1 MSYSLPSGFTIRN
14 HPNVILEIHINERGI
29 NDNIM
34 KILYSCG
41 LFAFGYDINKQL
53 FWGKKMKN
61 SLLQFHFILKINS
74 GNSVINM
81 TNIELYVIHD
91 DKCNTNTKSISRILT
106 NMFNQI

>member
-14 HPNVILEIHINERGI
+14 HPNVILGFHINERGI

-41 LFAFGYDINKQL
+41 LFAFGYDINKKL

-74 GNSVINM
+74 GCVINM